1 MKRGTKVA
9 LTAAVLL
16 MALAAV
22 ALAVSTQKPAPAST
36 TSCDTYRQALK
47 DAKIEATYTTDG
59 VTVKITTNTPESVQL
74 LQSFWQEC
82 GRYHLLGT
90 GCPCD
95 SANCD
100 TSCGSGCGTTGS
112 QGFPRSG
119 DKCGGQGTCPG
130 HR

>member
-1 MKRGTKVA
+1 MKRMTVA

-22 ALAVSTQKPAPAST
+22 ALAVSTQKPAPASAS
-36 TSCDTYRQALK
+36 SCDTYRQALK
-47 DAKIEATYTTDG
+47 DAKIEATNTADG
-59 VTVKITTNTPESVQL
+59 VTVKITANTPESVKL

-95 SANCD
+95 STGCRP
-100 TSCGSGCGTTGS
+100 GCGASRSQSPTGC
-112 QGFPRSG
+112 G
-119 DKCGGQGTCPG
+119 DKCGSQGTCPG